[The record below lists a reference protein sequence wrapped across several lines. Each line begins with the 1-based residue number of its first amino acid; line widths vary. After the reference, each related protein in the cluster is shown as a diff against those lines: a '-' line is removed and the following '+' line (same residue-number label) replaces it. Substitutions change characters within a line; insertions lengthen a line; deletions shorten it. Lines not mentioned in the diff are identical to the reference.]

1 MRTIAL
7 FGILPL
13 QKEPRFLVTFF
24 VQIMQQIR
32 RGAARQ
38 TGGQRIQPAEDR
50 QEIGLGVSLHVPY
63 SLLQLNQ
70 GIENRLLG
78 LGHAVEITYK
88 QRKRQA

>member
-32 RGAARQ
+32 GGAARQ

-50 QEIGLGVSLHVPY
+50 QELKRDLGSYFLYPY
-63 SLLQLNQ
+63 NQ
-70 GIENRLLG
+70 TTR
-78 LGHAVEITYK
+78 VFPY
-88 QRKRQA
+88 